1 MLTHLR
7 VDCRLGFTGRSAS
20 DKDPP
25 SLDTAIQHALAGLYP
40 PFEATAPTILGQ
52 VFRLLDSDFQG
63 DGLSFLLDFLIP
75 AKRLCEQVREAAC
88 LGANHAYAFI
98 QEEVLDKRHPC
109 VMAPRSLSWGWHC
122 GQHQAALA
130 EAANRH
136 VLSTYWMPGAILRIN
151 QETGKN
157 LSCQQGVAVLQ
168 KELEKI
174 TIPTSSGSFKIKH
187 LGKGHYSFHSMAI
200 RGFQLPS
207 SQIKLAPSEGL
218 DLSIANANVKMSGK
232 WKARKNFIKT
242 SGNFDLSV
250 EGVSIS
256 AVLKLGFD
264 PASGHCTVSC
274 SRCSNHIN
282 SVRVHISGSS
292 LGWLINLF
300 HEKMESSLRNRM
312 TSEICKVVTSSVS
325 SKLQRYLETLPV
337 TTRIDHV
344 AGINYSL
351 VAPPTA
357 TTDSLDGQLKGE
369 FFRWAHPSP
378 PPFAPPP
385 LAFPSDHDR
394 MVYLGI
400 SNYFF
405 NTAGFVY
412 QQAGVLNL
420 TVTDN
425 VIPKESKFRLTTD
438 VFGIFIPQVRKSLF
452 PFGPLMRH
460 PGATLDAQ
468 AFAVLPNSS
477 LAPLFVLRLSMN
489 ISVTV
494 GATPDRLVGQVS
506 LNRSHGML
514 ILSYTRPNLPGGIL
528 LNPWRAFSR
537 IPEMPPKSPTKWVEV
552 LQAVMNY
559 VVPIAVIPKSSCPGL
574 CPPPLLAFPAHLPQA
589 SSRLCATQ

>member
-1 MLTHLR
+1 
-7 VDCRLGFTGRSAS
+7 
-20 DKDPP
+20 
-25 SLDTAIQHALAGLYP
+25 
-40 PFEATAPTILGQ
+40 
-52 VFRLLDSDFQG
+52 
-63 DGLSFLLDFLIP
+63 
-75 AKRLCEQVREAAC
+75 
-88 LGANHAYAFI
+88 
-98 QEEVLDKRHPC
+98 
-109 VMAPRSLSWGWHC
+109 
-122 GQHQAALA
+122 
-130 EAANRH
+130 
-136 VLSTYWMPGAILRIN
+136 MPGSPPRPRGFGGSGGQNMARKPDKALTRATLVVLATLGTAVIATTNPGVVARIT
-151 QETGKN
+151 QKG
-157 LSCQQGVAVLQ
+157 LDYACQQGVAVLQ

-174 TIPTSSGSFKIKH
+174 TIPTFSGSFKIKH

-218 DLSIANANVKMSGK
+218 DLSITNANVKMSGK

-274 SRCSNHIN
+274 SRCNNHIN

-325 SKLQRYLETLPV
+325 SKLQGYLETLPV
-337 TTRIDHV
+337 TTRIDRV
-344 AGINYSL
+344 AGIDYSL

-438 VFGIFIPQVRKSLF
+438 VFGILIPQVAKMF
-452 PFGPLMRH
+452 PNMKVQLVFWASSPPHLTVH
-460 PGATLDAQ
+460 PEGLVLTPTLDAQ

-494 GATPDRLVGQVS
+494 GATPDRLVGQLS
-506 LNRSHGML
+506 LNR
-514 ILSYTRPNLPGGIL
+514 L
-528 LNPWRAFSR
+528 LLELKHSDIGPFS
-537 IPEMPPKSPTKWVEV
+537 VEV

-559 VVPIAVIPKSSCPGL
+559 VVPIAVIPKVNERLQEGV
-574 CPPPLLAFPAHLPQA
+574 PLPMPSNVQLFNLVLQSHQNFLLFGADV
-589 SSRLCATQ
+589 RYG